1 MRGNKKGRYSKRMCF
16 IFDKKQLDS
25 LSPITGGSYFVST
38 LNGNK
43 RRNKKKHTKKQ
54 ITVL

>member
-1 MRGNKKGRYSKRMCF
+1 MKGNKKGRYSKRMCF

-25 LSPITGGSYFVST
+25 LSPITGGSNFVSA

-43 RRNKKKHTKKQ
+43 RRNKKKHTKNQ

>member
-1 MRGNKKGRYSKRMCF
+1 MKGNKKGRYSKRMCF

-25 LSPITGGSYFVST
+25 LSPITGGSNFVSA

-43 RRNKKKHTKKQ
+43 RRNKKKTY
-54 ITVL
+54 